1 MRKLL
6 ALLATLFLC
15 LPAAQAREPYAEAE
29 LDQLLAPIALY
40 PDALLSQVLMAATYP
55 LEVVEAA
62 RWSRAHAGL
71 VGDEAVRTGADQD
84 WDPSV
89 TSLLAFPHLLGRMDE
104 QLDWT
109 RGLGE
114 AFLAQ
119 EADVMEAVQRL
130 RQRAHA
136 AGHLLG
142 DERVRVIDDGGTLV
156 IEYADPRVV
165 YVPYYD
171 PWVVYGGW
179 GWPGYP
185 PVAWVPWP
193 GYGYVRS
200 GLWWGTGIGVTV
212 GFFFAAVD
220 WPHRHVKVV
229 HVHNHYVRRHA
240 VAHAH
245 RPIHVGRWQHYRD
258 ARPHRHHERPAF
270 VVRPNPPSHV
280 DIRQPHRDA
289 WRHDRHAYPGR
300 PAGVIPPRELPRPIL
315 RPHRP
320 MPPALSTS
328 PPPRRH
334 GDSQIRR
341 GPTRAVP
348 YDRPHGRPGRAVD
361 RADRGRGAR
370 ADAAQHRAAQP
381 YGLARHPRR
390 DAGPVSVRP
399 PVRLGVAGDRPRM
412 GR

>member
-6 ALLATLFLC
+6 ALLAALLLA

-29 LDQLLAPIALY
+29 LEQLLAPVALY
-40 PDALLSQVLMAATYP
+40 PDALLSQVLMASTYP

-62 RWSRAHAGL
+62 RWSRARAGL
-71 VGDEAVRTGADQD
+71 VGDEAVRAGADQG

-89 TSLLAFPHLLGRMDE
+89 TSLLAFPHLLARMDE
-104 QLDWT
+104 QLSWT
-109 RGLGE
+109 RELGE

-119 EADVMEAVQRL
+119 ESEVMDAVQRL
-130 RQRAHA
+130 RRRAHA

-142 DERVRVIDDGGTLV
+142 DERVRVIDDGSILV
-156 IEYADPRVV
+156 IEYADPRLV

-179 GWPGYP
+179 GWPSYP
-185 PVAWVPWP
+185 PVAWAPWP
-193 GYGYVRS
+193 GYGYVHS

-240 VAHAH
+240 AAHAH

-258 ARPHRHHERPAF
+258 ARPLRHRERPAF
-270 VVRPNPPSHV
+270 VVRPNPPSHLDV
-280 DIRQPHRDA
+280 RQQHRDVR
-289 WRHDRHAYPGR
+289 RHDRHVYPER
-300 PAGVIPPRELPRPIL
+300 PAGVIPPRALPAPVL

-320 MPPALSTS
+320 MPPALSAS
-328 PPPRRH
+328 PPPPRSGSHIRH
-334 GDSQIRR
+334 G
-341 GPTRAVP
+341 PARAVP
-348 YDRPHGRPGRAVD
+348 YDRGHGRPGRTLD
-361 RADRGRGAR
+361 RPDRGRSAR

-381 YGLARHPRR
+381 HGFARHPRR

-399 PVRLGVAGDRPRM
+399 PVRLGVARDRPRM
-412 GR
+412 AR